1 MKKCTQNWLVMLLV
15 GAMLLFSSYAANA
28 NEDEMMEEGAP
39 VYEVPPQPLLISDR
53 LLLHNAIGA
62 LWGNTQ
68 PREKTANEG
77 FSEINLEN
85 VPAAPAQVFAD
96 VVEEGYHDGAW
107 SFEGVVYRMGTR
119 QDGIE
124 CIAERNMFILTAKI
138 RDDGGYRITFVEYN
152 PIPAL

>member
-1 MKKCTQNWLVMLLV
+1 MKKCKQNWLVMLLV

-28 NEDEMMEEGAP
+28 EEEMMEEGAP
-39 VYEVPPQPLLISDR
+39 VYEVPPQPLLIVDR
-53 LLLHNAIGA
+53 LLLHNAVA
-62 LWGNTQ
+62 AFWGDTQ
-68 PREKTANEG
+68 TREKTANEG

-96 VVEEGYHDGAW
+96 VTEEGYHDGAW

-124 CIAERNMFILTAKI
+124 YIAERELFILEAKI
-138 RDDGGYRITFVEYN
+138 RDDGGYRITFAEYN
-152 PIPAL
+152 PVPVF

>member
-15 GAMLLFSSYAANA
+15 GATLLFSSYAANA

-39 VYEVPPQPLLISDR
+39 VYEVPPQPLLIGDR
-53 LLLHNAIGA
+53 LLLHNAVA
-62 LWGNTQ
+62 AFWDDKQT
-68 PREKTANEG
+68 REKFANEG
-77 FSEINLEN
+77 FEINLEN

-107 SFEGVVYRMGTR
+107 SFEGVVNRMGTR

-124 CIAERNMFILTAKI
+124 YIAERNTFVLTAKI
-138 RDDGGYRITFVEYN
+138 RDDGGYRITFAEYN
-152 PIPAL
+152 PIPVL

>member
-1 MKKCTQNWLVMLLV
+1 MKKCKQNWLVMLLV
-15 GAMLLFSSYAANA
+15 GAMLLFSSYVANA
-28 NEDEMMEEGAP
+28 EEEMMEEGAP
-39 VYEVPPQPLLISDR
+39 EYEISPQPLLIGDR
-53 LLLHNAIGA
+53 LLLHNAVA
-62 LWGNTQ
+62 AFWGNTQ

-107 SFEGVVYRMGTR
+107 SFEGVVNRMGIR

-124 CIAERNMFILTAKI
+124 YIAERNTFVLTAKI
-138 RDDGGYRITFVEYN
+138 RDDGGYRITFAEYN